1 MVNLD
6 LTVLDG
12 EFAVC
17 RLPRSSSLP
26 LPAGDVGPF
35 WSVTVTGD
43 EVSVVCRPEQAPG
56 GAVVE
61 SGWGALKV
69 EGPLEFELVGILA
82 NLSGVL
88 AEAKVSV
95 FAVST
100 YDTDYLLTQD
110 LDGAI
115 EALSVAGHRIAR

>member
-1 MVNLD
+1 MVSLD

-12 EFAVC
+12 EYAVC
-17 RLPRSSSLP
+17 RLPAGAELP
-26 LPAGDVGPF
+26 FVREAGSF
-35 WSVTVTGD
+35 YSVTATAD
-43 EVSVVCRPEQAPG
+43 EVSIVCRPKQAPG

-61 SGWGALKV
+61 RGWGALKV

-82 NLSGVL
+82 NLAGVL

-95 FAVST
+95 FAIST

-110 LDGAI
+110 LDGAVA
-115 EALSVAGHRIAR
+115 ALSAAGHRIRR